1 MRQRSIYL
9 GVLAIML
16 SLLMAAPLMA
26 QQKRKKAKRARGS
39 VGLVNLEKNY
49 MILVTPKGKLI
60 TVEFDGKTKVIK
72 LLPVKG
78 KTKDIRLRA
87 NASIRYV
94 VKGDK
99 NILKS
104 IKIESRARKKKKKK

>member
-1 MRQRSIYL
+1 MRQRPIYL

-16 SLLMAAPLMA
+16 SLMMAAPLMA

-60 TVEFDGKTKVIK
+60 TVEFDDKTKVIK
-72 LLPVKG
+72 LVPEKG

-104 IKIESRARKKKKKK
+104 IKIESRARKKKKKQ

>member
-1 MRQRSIYL
+1 MRQRPIYL

-26 QQKRKKAKRARGS
+26 QQKRKKAKRARGN
-39 VGLVNLEKNY
+39 VGLINLEKNY

-60 TVEFDGKTKVIK
+60 TVEFDDKTKVTK
-72 LLPVKG
+72 LVPQKG
-78 KTKDIRLRA
+78 KPKDIRLRR

-104 IKIESRARKKKKKK
+104 IKVESRARKKKKKQ